1 MDNKKYSLINIFK
14 NNKITISLTLL
25 LVLLE
30 LASGLLFPL
39 FIGYAI
45 NDLIAGTYTGL
56 INLSFLTIA
65 SLVFGMLRRF
75 YDSRVYG
82 KIYINLATSLVE
94 SEQKKD
100 KDVSVISARVSLLTE
115 IVEFFENS
123 FPEIINSFLGLIGV
137 VIILLTMSFKISIL
151 CFVVMGF
158 IVLVYGVTGQKNLT
172 LNTEFNDTLETQ
184 VSVLSQS
191 NPHVI
196 KNYFKSIT
204 KTNIKLSDLETLNFG
219 AILSV
224 SLSVFIF
231 SIFIATTGSN
241 ITYGAVFALLMYVYE
256 FIERVTILP
265 LYYQNYIRLSEISDR
280 LSKID

>member
-158 IVLVYGVTGQKNLT
+158 IVLVYGVTGQK
-172 LNTEFNDTLETQ
+172 
-184 VSVLSQS
+184 
-191 NPHVI
+191 I
-196 KNYFKSIT
+196 
-204 KTNIKLSDLETLNFG
+204 
-219 AILSV
+219 
-224 SLSVFIF
+224 
-231 SIFIATTGSN
+231 
-241 ITYGAVFALLMYVYE
+241 
-256 FIERVTILP
+256 
-265 LYYQNYIRLSEISDR
+265 
-280 LSKID
+280 